1 MDIVDELLERLEP
14 QANRTVPGPPKL
26 GVAILTCMDTRID
39 PARMFGLRPGDA
51 HILRNAGGVV
61 TDDVLRSLLLSQ
73 RFLGSSAVMVVHH
86 TKCGALGLS
95 DDKVKAE
102 LQAEV
107 GMRPAFAL
115 EGFDDLDADVRR
127 LVEGLGGAAP
137 SSLRT
142 IKRLVRGAELGA
154 LEQALSAEGAAQ
166 LQALRGPE
174 FRERLRAF
182 AARAAAPAD
191 R

>member
-73 RFLGSSAVMVVHH
+73 RFLGSRAVMVVHH
-86 TKCGALGLS
+86 TRCGVLNLS
-95 DDKVKAE
+95 DDQVKAD
-102 LQAEV
+102 LQAEL
-107 GMRPAFAL
+107 GLRPSFAI
-115 EGFDDLDADVRR
+115 EGFNDLDADVRQSMARIR
-127 LVEGLGGAAP
+127 LCPFLPHRDAIRGFVLDVDDGN
-137 SSLRT
+137 LREV
-142 IKRLVRGAELGA
+142 I
-154 LEQALSAEGAAQ
+154 
-166 LQALRGPE
+166 
-174 FRERLRAF
+174 
-182 AARAAAPAD
+182 
-191 R
+191 